1 LSQGHVLAIDDEVEL
16 LGSIRK
22 ILGRAGYTVT
32 TATSGEEGLLAL
44 QRDDTPDLVLTDMM
58 MPGISGMDVL
68 RAVKRKH
75 PEVPVL
81 LITAYA
87 SVETAI
93 EAIKEGAYD
102 YVQKPFGPDE
112 LLLVVERSIG
122 HRRLKAENKR
132 LRAQLGVESP
142 DGDMGLV
149 GDSTEMRRLKDLLR
163 RVGPTELSVLITG
176 ESGTGKEVV
185 ARALHRLSGRTSRAF
200 VPVDCAAIP
209 ANLMESE
216 LFGHEK
222 GAFTGAATQRKGLVE
237 AANGGTFFLD
247 EIGEL
252 AMPVQ
257 VKLLRLLQEREY
269 RRVGGTRI
277 LHADLRVVAATNR
290 KLDEAVASGDFR
302 EDLFHRL
309 NVVHLVLPPLR
320 DRPEDI
326 PLLLQ
331 HFVARIGVECG
342 RTDLKLGQE
351 VVELLCSYDWPGNVR
366 ELVNCARYVVNLAVG
381 PVVSLSDLPPRLR
394 RIEGRRSPASLAPVV
409 DDSVPAGESLSGVA
423 IRYDLPY
430 KKAKRLWLEVFEY
443 AYITRLLH
451 DHDGNIS
458 HAARAAG
465 IDRKSIQRLMKR
477 NHMVGAS
484 VDGDEG

>member
-1 LSQGHVLAIDDEVEL
+1 MSKGHILAIDDEVEL

-32 TATSGEEGLLAL
+32 TARTGEEGLLAL
-44 QRDDTPDLVLTDMM
+44 QRDDVPDLVLSDMM
-58 MPGISGMDVL
+58 MPGIGGMDVL
-68 RAVKRKH
+68 RAVRRKH
-75 PEVPVL
+75 PEVPVIM
-81 LITAYA
+81 ITAFA
-87 SVETAI
+87 TLETAI

-102 YVQKPFGPDE
+102 YVPKPFGPDE
-112 LLLVVERSIG
+112 LLVGVDRAIS
-122 HRRLKAENKR
+122 HRRLKDENR
-132 LRAQLGVESP
+132 ILRAQLGVESA
-142 DGDMGLV
+142 DGDLGLV

-185 ARALHRLSGRTSRAF
+185 ARALHRLSNRAKKPF

-209 ANLMESE
+209 PNLMESE

-222 GAFTGAATQRKGLVE
+222 GAFTGAATLRKGLVE
-237 AANGGTFFLD
+237 VAHGGTFFLD

-252 AMPVQ
+252 AQPVQ

-277 LHADLRVVAATNR
+277 LNADLRVVAATNR
-290 KLDEAVASGDFR
+290 NLEEAVAQRDFR

-320 DRPEDI
+320 ERPDDI

-331 HFVARIGVECG
+331 HFVALLGIECG
-342 RTDLKLGQE
+342 RTDLRLGQD
-351 VVELLCSYDWPGNVR
+351 VVERLCGYDWPGNVR
-366 ELVNCARYVVNLAVG
+366 ELVNCARYVVNLSVG
-381 PVVSLSDLPPRLR
+381 SVVGVSDLPPRLR
-394 RIEGRRSPASLAPVV
+394 DAQGGRPRVSTSEAGPSSPS
-409 DDSVPAGESLSGVA
+409 GESLSGVA

-443 AYITRLLH
+443 SYITRLLN
-451 DHDGNIS
+451 DHEGNIS

-477 NHMVGAS
+477 NQMVGPGS
-484 VDGDEG
+484 EDSEG

>member
-1 LSQGHVLAIDDEVEL
+1 MTVGHILAIDDEVEL
-16 LGSIRK
+16 LASMRK
-22 ILGRAGYTVT
+22 ILGRAGFTVT

-44 QRDDTPDLVLTDMM
+44 QREEPPDLILSDLM

-68 RAVKRKH
+68 RAVRRKH
-75 PEVPVL
+75 PETPVV

-87 SVETAI
+87 TVETAI

-102 YVQKPFGPDE
+102 YMPKPFGPDE
-112 LLLVVERSIG
+112 LLVVVERAIG
-122 HRRLKAENKR
+122 HRRLKDENRR
-132 LRAQLGVESP
+132 LRAQLGAESGE
-142 DGDMGLV
+142 GDLGLV
-149 GDSTEMRRLKDLLR
+149 GESPEMRRLKDLLR
-163 RVGPTELSVLITG
+163 RVGPTDLSVMISG

-185 ARALHRLSGRTSRAF
+185 ARAIHRLSSRSTQPF

-222 GAFTGAATQRKGLVE
+222 GAFTGAASLRKGLVE
-237 AANGGTFFLD
+237 VADRGTFFLD

-252 AMPVQ
+252 AAPVQ

-277 LHADLRVVAATNR
+277 HAADLRVVAATNR
-290 KLDEAVASGDFR
+290 KLDEAVSSGDFR

-309 NVVHLVLPPLR
+309 NVVHVMLPPLR
-320 DRPEDI
+320 DRPDDI

-331 HFVARIGVECG
+331 HFMQRLGVECG
-342 RTDLKLGQE
+342 RPDLRLGQE
-351 VVELLCSYDWPGNVR
+351 VVEVLCAYDWPGNVR
-366 ELVNCARYVVNLAVG
+366 ELVNCARYVVNLSVG
-381 PVVSLSDLPPRLR
+381 PVINLGDLPPRLR
-394 RIEGRRSPASLAPVV
+394 RLDGRRPPPVGGTPATP
-409 DDSVPAGESLSGVA
+409 VPAGESLSGVA

-430 KKAKRLWLEVFEY
+430 KKSKRLWLEVFEY
-443 AYITRLLH
+443 AYITRLLK
-451 DHDGNIS
+451 DHGGNIS

-477 NHMVGAS
+477 NQMVGA
-484 VDGDEG
+484 VLTDDEA